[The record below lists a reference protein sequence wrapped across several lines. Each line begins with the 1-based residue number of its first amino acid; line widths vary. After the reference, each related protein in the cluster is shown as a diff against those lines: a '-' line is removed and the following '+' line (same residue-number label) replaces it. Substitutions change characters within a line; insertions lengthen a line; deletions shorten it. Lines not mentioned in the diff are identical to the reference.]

1 MSVVSIGILIMVH
14 CALHKHIHSKY
25 SEISNIWILNNAR
38 VRIEYYI
45 YTYLKSK
52 YK

>member
-1 MSVVSIGILIMVH
+1 MSVVSIRILIMVH
-14 CALHKHIHSKY
+14 CALRKHIQLRY
-25 SEISNIWILNNAR
+25 SEISDNSISNNAR

-45 YTYLKSK
+45 YTNIKSK